1 MADREVTTRFRA
13 DVSDFKAGIKDLNAQ
28 IKLANSEFK
37 AADTGARGWATSVN
51 GLEAKTTQLT
61 KVLELQK
68 QKLNNL
74 NQQYAA
80 VVAAQGENSAAAI
93 RLRTEINNQQGV
105 VNRCATEL
113 EEYTQQLEEARRAQA
128 QQATASEQLQ
138 RTIADQREQVENLKS
153 AYQNAVLMQ
162 GRESSQAQTLERAIQ
177 ELNRQI
183 DENEQT
189 LRDAAY
195 QTDQLDD
202 AQDDLADSSDDLK
215 EGFTT
220 LKGAMA
226 NLISDGISAM
236 ISGLKDMAEESKEYQ
251 KIMGSLAVSSEK
263 AGYSA
268 EETAETYE
276 HLYGVLADDQTAA
289 TTTANLQALGLSQ
302 EKLTE
307 LTNGAIGAWATY
319 GDSIPIDGLAEALNE
334 TVKVGQVT
342 GGFADVLN
350 WAGESEDAFNE
361 KLAACADETERAN
374 LVLELLASQGLTDAG
389 EKWQEQNK
397 HLVEA
402 NKAEADFK
410 KATAELGAKVQP
422 ILTAITKATSEI
434 FTEIL
439 KLTEDVDFEKIADGI
454 DKAFSDFI
462 ETVVPVIKDAIKFVL
477 DNSDAIIAGIAGIA
491 TAMLTLNVANMIMGI
506 VKAFKAFKAAQEGA
520 TVAQWLL
527 NAAMSANPIGL
538 VIALIAGL
546 VTAFI
551 VLWNK
556 SDAFREFWIKLWEGI
571 KKLVKS
577 FSSWL
582 VDTFEDLV
590 KDAKDIFNK
599 LKQFFSTVWN
609 AIKNVF
615 TSVVNSIVKWIA
627 DNFNKLKT
635 TITTIFDAIKTTIT
649 NIWNGIKST
658 ISNVINSISSTVSSV
673 FNTIK
678 NTVSTIW
685 NGIKSTISNVISGIS
700 SNISNT
706 FNSIKST
713 ISSIW
718 NNIKSAIS
726 SVISGISSNVSNT
739 FNSIKNSISNITS
752 SISSAV
758 SNAFSNI
765 KNSISNTLS
774 SAKNTVSNIFNSIKS
789 TISSIMSGAGSA
801 VSNAISKIKSAFNF
815 SWSLPK
821 LKMPHLSI
829 TGKFSI
835 NPPSVPK
842 FSISWYKKGGLM
854 DGATMFGFDGNNIKV
869 GGEAGKEAILPLEN
883 NTGGWANLLAKV
895 LLKELNKITDL
906 GKISESLS
914 YLTNSIN
921 SLNVD
926 LNMSNALNRTQKLIT
941 SMASIQPAAAG
952 NVVIH
957 QTITN
962 TRTSQYEIY
971 RATRN
976 AVSLLK

>member
-37 AADTGARGWATSVN
+37 AADTGAKGWATSVN

-74 NQQYAA
+74 NEQYAR

-93 RLRTEINNQQGV
+93 KLRTEINNQQGI
-105 VNRCATEL
+105 VNRCASEL
-113 EEYTQQLEEARRAQA
+113 ESYTEQLEEARRAQN
-128 QQATASEQLQ
+128 QQVTASEQLQ
-138 RTIADQREQVENLKS
+138 RTIADQRSQLENLKS

-162 GRESSQAQTLERAIQ
+162 GRESAQAQTLERAIQ

-183 DENEQT
+183 DDNEQT

-195 QTDQLDD
+195 QTEQLDD
-202 AQDDLADSSDDLK
+202 AQDDLADSSVDLSD
-215 EGFTT
+215 GFTT
-220 LKGAMA
+220 LKGTMA

-268 EETAETYE
+268 EETAQTYE

-302 EKLTE
+302 EQLTE

-374 LVLELLASQGLTDAG
+374 LVLEMLASQGLTDAG

-439 KLTEDVDFEKIADGI
+439 KLTEDVDFEKISDGI

-462 ETVVPVIKDAIKFVL
+462 ENVVPVIKDAIKFVI
-477 DNSDAIIAGIAGIA
+477 DNSDIIIAGIAGIG

-506 VKAFKAFKAAQEGA
+506 VNAFKAFKAAQEGA

-556 SDAFREFWIKLWEGI
+556 SDAFREFWINLWEGI
-571 KKLVKS
+571 KKLVKA
-577 FSSWL
+577 FSDWL
-582 VDTFEDLV
+582 ADAFEDLV
-590 KDAKDIFNK
+590 DNAKTIFNN
-599 LKQFFSTVWN
+599 LKTFFNNIWN
-609 AIKNVF
+609 AIKTIFTNVI
-615 TSVVNSIVKWIA
+615 NAIVKWIT
-627 DNFNKLKT
+627 DNFNKLKN
-635 TITTIFDAIKTTIT
+635 TITNIFNAIKNTIT

-658 ISNVINSISSTVSSV
+658 VSSVINGISSTVSNV
-673 FNTIK
+673 FNNIK
-678 NTVSTIW
+678 NNISNIW
-685 NGIKSTISNVISGIS
+685 NNIKSTISNVING
-700 SNISNT
+700 
-706 FNSIKST
+706 
-713 ISSIW
+713 
-718 NNIKSAIS
+718 
-726 SVISGISSNVSNT
+726 
-739 FNSIKNSISNITS
+739 
-752 SISSAV
+752 ISSAV
-758 SNAFSNI
+758 SSKFNSI

-774 SAKNTVSNIFNSIKS
+774 SAKNTVSNIFNGIKS
-789 TISSIMSGAGSA
+789 TISNIMSSAGSA
-801 VSNAISKIKSAFNF
+801 VSNAISRIKSAFNF

-821 LKMPHLSI
+821 LKMPHLTIS
-829 TGKFSI
+829 GKFSI

-854 DGATMFGFDGNNIKV
+854 DGATIFGADANGIKI

-883 NTGGWANLLAKV
+883 NTGGWANLLARV

-906 GKISESLS
+906 GKISDSLNH
-914 YLTNSIN
+914 LTNSIN

-926 LNMSNALNRTQKLIT
+926 MNMSNALNRTQSLIA
-941 SMASIQPAAAG
+941 SMANIKPAAAG
-952 NVVIH
+952 NVIIH

-962 TRTSQYEIY
+962 TKTSQYEIY

>member
-113 EEYTQQLEEARRAQA
+113 EDYTQQLEEARRAQT
-128 QQATASEQLQ
+128 QQVTASEQLQ

-462 ETVVPVIKDAIKFVL
+462 ETVVPVIKDAIKFVI
-477 DNSDAIIAGIAGIA
+477 DNADIIIAGIAGIG

-506 VKAFKAFKAAQEGA
+506 VNAFKAFKAAQEGA

-556 SDAFREFWIKLWEGI
+556 SDAFREFWINLWEGI
-571 KKLVKS
+571 KKLVKA
-577 FSSWL
+577 FSDWL
-582 VDTFEDLV
+582 VDAFEDLV

-609 AIKNVF
+609 AIKTTFTNVV
-615 TSVVNSIVKWIA
+615 SSIVTWVT
-627 DNFNKLKT
+627 NTFNNLKNG
-635 TITTIFDAIKTTIT
+635 ISNIFNNIKNTIT
-649 NIWNGIKST
+649 NIWNGIKT
-658 ISNVINSISSTVSSV
+658 TVSNVINGISSTVSNV
-673 FNTIK
+673 FNNIK
-678 NTVSTIW
+678 NNISNIW
-685 NGIKSTISNVISGIS
+685 NGIKNTISNVISSIS
-700 SNISNT
+700 S
-706 FNSIKST
+706 
-713 ISSIW
+713 
-718 NNIKSAIS
+718 A
-726 SVISGISSNVSNT
+726 VSNQ
-739 FNSIKNSISNITS
+739 FNSIKNSISN
-752 SISSAV
+752 
-758 SNAFSNI
+758 
-765 KNSISNTLS
+765 TLN
-774 SAKNTVSNIFNSIKS
+774 SAKNTVSNIFNGIKS
-789 TISSIMSGAGSA
+789 TISNIMSSAGSA

-821 LKMPHLSI
+821 LKMPHLTIS
-829 TGKFSI
+829 GKFSI

-952 NVVIH
+952 NIVIH

-962 TRTSQYEIY
+962 TKTSQYEIY

>member
-113 EEYTQQLEEARRAQA
+113 EDYTQQLEEARRAQT
-128 QQATASEQLQ
+128 QQVTASEQLQ

-462 ETVVPVIKDAIKFVL
+462 ETVVPVIKDAIKFVI
-477 DNSDAIIAGIAGIA
+477 DNADIIIAGIAGIG

-506 VKAFKAFKAAQEGA
+506 VNAFKAFKAAQEGA

-527 NAAMSANPIGL
+527 NAAMSANPIGI

-556 SDAFREFWIKLWEGI
+556 SDAFREFWINLWEGI
-571 KKLVKS
+571 KKLVKA
-577 FSSWL
+577 FSDWL
-582 VDTFEDLV
+582 VDAFEDLV
-590 KDAKDIFNK
+590 KNAKDIFNK

-609 AIKNVF
+609 AIKTTFTNVV
-615 TSVVNSIVKWIA
+615 SSIVTWVT
-627 DNFNKLKT
+627 NTFNNLKNG
-635 TITTIFDAIKTTIT
+635 ISNIFNNIKNTIT
-649 NIWNGIKST
+649 NIWNGIKT
-658 ISNVINSISSTVSSV
+658 TVSNVINGISSTVSNV
-673 FNTIK
+673 FNNIK
-678 NTVSTIW
+678 NNISNIW
-685 NGIKSTISNVISGIS
+685 NGIKNTISNVISSIS
-700 SNISNT
+700 S
-706 FNSIKST
+706 
-713 ISSIW
+713 
-718 NNIKSAIS
+718 A
-726 SVISGISSNVSNT
+726 VSNQ
-739 FNSIKNSISNITS
+739 FNSIKNSISN
-752 SISSAV
+752 
-758 SNAFSNI
+758 
-765 KNSISNTLS
+765 TLN
-774 SAKNTVSNIFNSIKS
+774 SAKNTVSNIFNGIKS
-789 TISSIMSGAGSA
+789 TISNIMSSAGSA

-821 LKMPHLSI
+821 LKMPHLTIS
-829 TGKFSI
+829 GKFSI

-962 TRTSQYEIY
+962 TKTSQYEIY